1 MGGGRGG
8 GEGET
13 VLEAP
18 FLHEKD
24 LPISK
29 GGTIDFDPEKS
40 NKMVE
45 KRMERMDTDEDDG
58 GEEGSEAKEKEGG
71 EDGRKMKET

>member
-1 MGGGRGG
+1 
-8 GEGET
+8 
-13 VLEAP
+13 
-18 FLHEKD
+18 
-24 LPISK
+24 
-29 GGTIDFDPEKS
+29 
-40 NKMVE
+40 MVE